1 MAKEYGPYTILE
13 DGYVELPKELRQ
25 DYRLRVGDA
34 VVFEQTDE
42 GWLIRPDEEDP
53 MRRLNE
59 LGELL
64 TAQGITLDDLIAAGR
79 ELRGQ
84 IVRERYGVE
93 GEDETTNIP

>member
-1 MAKEYGPYTILE
+1 MEYGPYTIQE

-42 GWLIRPDEEDP
+42 GWLIRPDEGDP

-59 LGELL
+59 LGALL
-64 TAQGITLDDLIAAGR
+64 TAQGITLDELIAAGR
-79 ELRGQ
+79 EMRGE
-84 IVRERYGVE
+84 IVRERYGMRD
-93 GEDETTNIP
+93 EDETTDIP

>member
-1 MAKEYGPYTILE
+1 MEYGPYTIQE
-13 DGYVELPKELRQ
+13 DGYVELPKELRR

-42 GWLIRPDEEDP
+42 GWLIRPDEDDP

-59 LGELL
+59 LGALL

-79 ELRGQ
+79 ELRGE
-84 IVRERYGVE
+84 IVRERYGTRD
-93 GEDETTNIP
+93 EDESTDIP

>member
-1 MAKEYGPYTILE
+1 MEYGPYTIQE
-13 DGYVELPKELRQ
+13 DGYVELPKELRR
-25 DYRLRVGDA
+25 DYRLYAGDA
-34 VVFEQTDE
+34 VVFEPTDD
-42 GWLIRPDEEDP
+42 GWLIRPDAYDP
-53 MRRLNE
+53 MRPLNE

-64 TAQGITLDDLIAAGR
+64 TMQGITLDDLIAAGR

>member
-79 ELRGQ
+79 ELRGE
-84 IVRERYGVE
+84 IVRKRYGA
-93 GEDETTNIP
+93 GDKDETTGIS

>member
-1 MAKEYGPYTILE
+1 MEYGPYTIQV
-13 DGYVELPKELRQ
+13 DGYVELPKELRR

-42 GWLIRPDEEDP
+42 GWLIRPDEDDP

-59 LGELL
+59 LGALL

-79 ELRGQ
+79 ELRGE
-84 IVRERYGVE
+84 IVQERYGARD
-93 GEDETTNIP
+93 EDESTDIP